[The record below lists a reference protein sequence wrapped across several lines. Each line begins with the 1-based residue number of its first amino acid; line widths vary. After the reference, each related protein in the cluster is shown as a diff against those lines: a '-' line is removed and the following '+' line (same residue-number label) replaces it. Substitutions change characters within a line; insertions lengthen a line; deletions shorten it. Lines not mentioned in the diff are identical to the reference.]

1 MEANISGNILTIAET
16 RTEMVMNLHIGG
28 GLSQE
33 PTILDNLQ
41 VQNLE
46 FNLFLKEQTPGR
58 RITVKGNTT
67 TMKGA
72 GQGACLVTGRGLH
85 QLGPTA

>member
-1 MEANISGNILTIAET
+1 MGANISGNILTIAET
-16 RTEMVMNLHIGG
+16 RTGMVMNHSGG
-28 GLSQE
+28 GLFQE
-33 PTILDNLQ
+33 PIILDSLQ

-46 FNLFLKEQTPGR
+46 FNLSLKEQMLGR

-72 GQGACLVTGRGLH
+72 DPGVCPVTDRGLH
-85 QLGPTA
+85 QLGLTG

>member
-1 MEANISGNILTIAET
+1 MEANISGSILTTAET
-16 RTEMVMNLHIGG
+16 RTEMVMNHHTGG
-28 GLSQE
+28 GLFQE
-33 PTILDNLQ
+33 PITLDSLQ

-46 FNLFLKEQTPGR
+46 FSLFLKEQMRGR

-72 GQGACLVTGRGLH
+72 GPGACPVTGRGLH
-85 QLGPTA
+85 PPGPTG